1 MIFGCRYSYT
11 YYLFSDFRTP
21 TESIYI
27 YISIYLR
34 FSIFCSHFSY
44 VYWYLCKMIYYMIGL
59 LYWWIWVESKPKLS
73 DFCSI
78 LFRYVF
84 LFSSTTWCNI
94 SSVLWTRSGVFVV
107 IVICLI
113 LLYSVKMHRFAVIGW
128 SETEFCFIFGT
139 CSIVDKRK
147 SWKCRWNKYYLYIYL
162 WFTQQDK
169 KPNKTELGIVCFER
183 LYVMTHTA
191 SLNSQWT
198 VRRIEKSKTS
208 RRNGRFDI
216 FLVCWFIIKLLLHS
230 IKFIYFDAFNF
241 VHSFAINIYIITCRF
256 C

>member
-1 MIFGCRYSYT
+1 MIYYST
-11 YYLFSDFRTP
+11 YVYSLQTISHWTCTCFNRPIAIIQPFINDIRLQIFLYILFVLRFP
-21 TESIYI
+21 NANGINISIYI

-198 VRRIEKSKTS
+198 VRRIEKSK
-208 RRNGRFDI
+208 I
-216 FLVCWFIIKLLLHS
+216 
-230 IKFIYFDAFNF
+230 
-241 VHSFAINIYIITCRF
+241 
-256 C
+256 